1 MSTELRFGRKMR
13 LPSIIEIKRE
23 LTMMAAADAIAIA
36 LKGQKCSAGN
46 FAEIMGEL
54 TVKYHV
60 SRDRANMLF
69 SRFGPDQLNV
79 MDAAKSLNERKNLY
93 DFRSH
98 GPYDLA

>member
-13 LPSIIEIKRE
+13 LPSTIEIKRE
-23 LTMMAAADAIAIA
+23 LTMMAAADALAIA
-36 LKGQKCSAGN
+36 LKEQECSASN
-46 FAEIMGEL
+46 FAEIMEEL
-54 TVKYHV
+54 NIKYHV

-79 MDAAKSLNERKNLY
+79 MEAAKNLNERKHFY